1 MIETNT
7 LTANYLHLQRL
18 STEDGPGIRT
28 TVFFKGC
35 SLHCAW
41 CHNPE
46 SISTKPHIQWLSHLC
61 IGCKTCVLS
70 CPGGCITMKNND
82 RHINIERCILCG
94 RCVEACP
101 TNALEMLGKQITLED
116 LSKELLKDS
125 AFFEQS
131 DGGVTFSGGEP
142 ALQPEFVAALAK
154 ILKERGIHT
163 ALDTC
168 GLVPKANLE
177 MILPF
182 IDLVLYD
189 IKLIDADL
197 HQEFTGARNEKILEN
212 LLWLA
217 EAMKEKQYDFSLW
230 IRTPLIPG
238 TTAEKENLQAVAA
251 FLNENLAGCIKRW
264 ELCAFNNLCRDKYA
278 RLGMQWKY
286 DDEPLMTREE
296 LDACQ
301 DWAGQVYHDPQHV
314 YVTGSARVEE
324 QKD

>member
-1 MIETNT
+1 MIENST

-46 SISTKPHIQWLSHLC
+46 SISTKSHIQWLSHLC

-70 CPGGCITMKNND
+70 CPGGCISMKD
-82 RHINIERCILCG
+82 GERQINSAKCILCG
-94 RCVEACP
+94 RCVEVCP
-101 TNALEMLGKQITLED
+101 TNALEMLGKQIELEE
-116 LSKELLKDS
+116 LSRELLKDN

-131 DGGVTFSGGEP
+131 GGGVTFSGGEP
-142 ALQPEFVAALAK
+142 ALQPEFCAALART
-154 ILKERGIHT
+154 LKEWGIHT

-168 GLVPKANLE
+168 GLVPQKNLE

-182 IDLVLYD
+182 IDLILYD
-189 IKLIDADL
+189 LKIMDAQQ
-197 HQEFTGARNEKILEN
+197 HQDFTGAGNDKILEN

-217 EAMKEKQYDFSLW
+217 ELLNEKRYDLSLW

-238 TTAEKENLQAVAA
+238 STAKRENLQAIAA
-251 FLNENLAGCIKRW
+251 FLNEHLAGLVERW

-286 DDEPLMTREE
+286 KDEPLMSRRE

-301 DWAGQVYHDPQHV
+301 EWARQVYHDPQHV
-314 YVTGSARVEE
+314 YVTGAARVEE
-324 QKD
+324 